1 MGPTIWL
8 SRQRCLPPNLS
19 ILVQSLEPTWW
30 EERTNFQKLSFD
42 FNPSAMAHIH
52 GHVHMHTQVRGGK
65 MEEKK
70 KLTSLST
77 VKRDGTGNMRV
88 KKNSLV

>member
-1 MGPTIWL
+1 
-8 SRQRCLPPNLS
+8 
-19 ILVQSLEPTWW
+19 
-30 EERTNFQKLSFD
+30 
-42 FNPSAMAHIH
+42 
-52 GHVHMHTQVRGGK
+52 